1 MGLILL
7 GLAFIAQTKTVFA
20 ATNPRLYLDP
30 ATDNVESGAQ
40 LTVKLLIDSGTK
52 LTVAADAKISFPK
65 AKLEVVSV
73 RNGTYFDSVSKIIG
87 NQTGNLEIHVYNQV
101 QGVTRTGQGELVEI
115 IFKSLSP
122 GSAVIDLVCNDG
134 STIDSN
140 IADVSGNDII
150 DCTQTSGSEISI
162 VQAGVEGVAI
172 PTPTPAKL
180 PQAGNMSPS
189 IILLAIGSLML
200 ILGFSSLSTKKEFI

>member
-1 MGLILL
+1 M
-7 GLAFIAQTKTVFA
+7 
-20 ATNPRLYLDP
+20 
-30 ATDNVESGAQ
+30 
-40 LTVKLLIDSGTK
+40 
-52 LTVAADAKISFPK
+52 
-65 AKLEVVSV
+65 VSV

-162 VQAGVEGVAI
+162 VQAGVEGVAT